1 MISDWIC
8 LGLGEEEEG
17 REGTRRDDSMALCV
31 CREGST
37 TEILLPAFIYQFVTR
52 RRTRLGWGRGDASS
66 FSLPFPPRVQCRVPK
81 PSRPEGVARFSDM
94 DKPRVLK
101 SKSNKPRASL
111 NFGLVFQTHP
121 SMPWVQRCDRSRWH
135 RPKKGPRV
143 ILTQFFIMFH
153 FIKSIAK
160 SIEHLMVLFD
170 PYYFHNLVMLH
181 LIIR

>member
-66 FSLPFPPRVQCRVPK
+66 FSLPFSSARAVQGTQA
-81 PSRPEGVARFSDM
+81 E
-94 DKPRVLK
+94 
-101 SKSNKPRASL
+101 
-111 NFGLVFQTHP
+111 QT
-121 SMPWVQRCDRSRWH
+121 RGGR
-135 RPKKGPRV
+135 
-143 ILTQFFIMFH
+143 
-153 FIKSIAK
+153 
-160 SIEHLMVLFD
+160 
-170 PYYFHNLVMLH
+170 
-181 LIIR
+181 